1 MGVSLSAGGAYI
13 CCGRLTE
20 PVSTAVSAR
29 IKDDTMPVMKAESLN
44 PIENYPSK
52 IQTNDEFSEL
62 FYDHFRIRIKV
73 I

>member
-1 MGVSLSAGGAYI
+1 MSDRGAWS
-13 CCGRLTE
+13 CWGKLTE